1 MTVKRKRM
9 DTCDNILFFTQS
21 CDLIIF
27 WSLDN
32 KIVEYFKGTFPKNSN
47 NFETNKKHIISD
59 FFIFQ
64 NHIFVYFLGII
75 DIKT

>member
-1 MTVKRKRM
+1 MTIKRKRM
-9 DTCDNILFFTQS
+9 DTCDNILFLTQS

-47 NFETNKKHIISD
+47 NFETNEKHTYVNFRKS
-59 FFIFQ
+59 
-64 NHIFVYFLGII
+64 YGS
-75 DIKT
+75 